1 MPRFTSLK
9 TFEQVKRPRKLPERS
24 HLGIEFPQS
33 NGRIFRTY
41 IPFLQ
46 NPIITERGE
55 SNLNQYDLVGRAG
68 SLFSYG
74 GAKSRVF
81 NLQFTIN
88 LLHLLYTDSTES
100 IDTKFLRQ
108 FNLFFADEERAK
120 KAFKLRPGGELD
132 QEKAKVGSAY
142 DALYAAEDFAVETA
156 FDKQFNTI
164 DPHTAGPNGE
174 DYSHLLGEDPLEYDG
189 GRHQLALDQIEFQE
203 VNVMEAEL
211 DLIALQGDITQE
223 VMDDA
228 FDPDIKIGKGFPHAE
243 THRTF
248 YRKALGI
255 MTGGDESLFQT
266 PVFDSI
272 ANDFVEFLNVKPLD
286 GVGNVTPGIIT
297 PQDQINRL
305 NKLINC
311 VYVWINLVRATTL
324 NNAKNTTQGPPIVR
338 LTHGAMFNNVP
349 CVVADY
355 NIDMNQD
362 AGYEVETLTPK
373 EITITMTLKEFR
385 TNGAFH
391 QGKLELGDN
400 LAGWEAIIGNNNID
414 PYNGA
419 ITEDP
424 SEVFQERATNEYN
437 TFRSE

>member
-81 NLQFTIN
+81 NVQFKIN

-120 KAFKLRPGGELD
+120 KAFKLRPGGERETAQNLAD
-132 QEKAKVGSAY
+132 EAY
-142 DALYAAEDFAVETA
+142 FAFDLARKDAAAADAALTEAAPYFDLMSRSQIGTTQIEDLFAAAEEADRVLGRAA
-156 FDKQFNTI
+156 FNSALFDGN
-164 DPHTAGPNGE
+164 
-174 DYSHLLGEDPLEYDG
+174 LE
-189 GRHQLALDQIEFQE
+189 AIE
-203 VNVMEAEL
+203 N
-211 DLIALQGDITQE
+211 DITQE
-223 VMDDA
+223 VIEDA
-228 FDPDIKIGKGFPHAE
+228 FDPETKLGKGFPHAE

-266 PVFDSI
+266 PLFDSI
-272 ANDFVEFLNVKPLD
+272 ANDFIESLNVKPLD
-286 GVGNVTPGIIT
+286 GEGQVRPGIVTP
-297 PQDQINRL
+297 QEQINRL

-324 NNAKNTTQGPPIVR
+324 NHSKNTVHGPPIVR
-338 LTHGAMFNNVP
+338 LNHGAMYNNVP

-355 NIDMNQD
+355 NIDMTQD

-373 EITITMTLKEFR
+373 EITINMTLKEFR
-385 TNGAFH
+385 TNGKFQH
-391 QGKLELGDN
+391 GRIELGDN
-400 LAGWEAIIGNNNID
+400 LAGWEAIIDNNNID

-419 ITEDP
+419 ISDQPLEA
-424 SEVFQERATNEYN
+424 FQENLNN
-437 TFRSE
+437 TFYGN

>member
-81 NLQFTIN
+81 NLQFKIN

-120 KAFKLRPGGELD
+120 KAFKLRPGGEL
-132 QEKAKVGSAY
+132 EGAENNLANSY
-142 DALYAAEDFAVETA
+142 DAFEGATLDTMVAMGDVYASQRVFQPTGLGDIQGQLQQHLQGEVE
-156 FDKQFNTI
+156 
-164 DPHTAGPNGE
+164 
-174 DYSHLLGEDPLEYDG
+174 
-189 GRHQLALDQIEFQE
+189 
-203 VNVMEAEL
+203 
-211 DLIALQGDITQE
+211 ALQALEQVDMQRRIAENELLLAERELGRLEDDIGQE

-228 FDPDIKIGKGFPHAE
+228 FDPETKIGKGFPHAE

-266 PVFDSI
+266 PLFDSI
-272 ANDFVEFLNVKPLD
+272 ANDFIESLNVKPLD

-373 EITITMTLKEFR
+373 EITINMTLKEFR
-385 TNGAFH
+385 TNGEFH

-424 SEVFQERATNEYN
+424 SEVFQERAANEYN
-437 TFRSE
+437 TFRGE